1 MEANTRN
8 LKRLLPH
15 GSLGVIAKK
24 IGISAAAVGQ
34 ALKDGRPGHKA
45 VQEALRMARESGAL
59 ETAHELAELIP
70 VAQAA

>member
-1 MEANTRN
+1 MEATSQN

-24 IGISAAAVGQ
+24 IGISTAAVGQ
-34 ALKDGRPGHKA
+34 ALKDGRPGHRA
-45 VQEALRMARESGAL
+45 VQEALRMAKESGAL
-59 ETAHELAELIP
+59 TTAQYLAGLTP